1 MEGAAWFMCPS
12 RVVCLQSHLLHS
24 ASTNFGILISTLQ
37 GVHATRHHLRKYTQP
52 CHILLRYPGA
62 GRLQLPRQ
70 SHLDPV
76 RLRHPPPMGRAH
88 YRPDGTRRRTSG
100 ELAAR
105 AKKKARREQEA
116 AEAAAAPP
124 VEAEPGPVWPDRRDD
139 VEEAEVEIEVE
150 VEEVVEEP
158 PVRHRP
164 KVRLRPAPKWG
175 AASPDDRA
183 GPRARSRS
191 PYRVTVSAERLFRLS
206 KALTRLLRHKA
217 AEEGLPLRADGF
229 FNVEAIIQTSE
240 MRSHGARSAEIL
252 HAIQQD
258 AKKRYTLRHFDGVPW
273 VRAAQGHSQS
283 VSKDLLMRKL
293 RRQELPPYLYHGTR
307 AGNYRSILRS
317 GLLAGGPSGCRTDIH
332 LVEHLPDSGQ
342 RVLSGWRSNCELAIQ
357 VTPQA
362 ASSGGCTF
370 YKSDNGVYLTEGVRG
385 AIAHQFISAVVIL
398 QSGEVITSPKA
409 GTAPSGE
416 AVAAGLRRAHEARGG
431 YMCAAFVAPLCQWPL
446 LAIVP
451 YWCAQVAAATLVWH
465 TQFPAQAM
473 MPMLDLP
480 RYKAVKELH
489 HGRVPQVLRTTA
501 GWPMDWPVGPLN
513 LVSFSTGT
521 LLADIHA
528 SKFCPCRFSP
538 GRVASNSECAA
549 HWWPL
554 RGASRTT
561 APLGA
566 VSSHMSYTPNS
577 EASLLWS
584 PNDESEDFPP
594 SPAPAAP
601 TASTAPAR
609 ETPAVGTPVGS
620 LLGRALRRGHYAPE
634 ILRVV
639 EHVLDPVRSDTTTDQ
654 NDSGA
659 ADVMTTTPRTAT
671 TAPIGV
677 PTDITPAP
685 HAPDRPSQVNWA
697 DNEVFHF
704 NPETYCLS
712 TVPSASPH
720 PEGMQYGPARRSSR
734 AGAKMLVRAGHRCP
748 TCFCLTSLCRCQR
761 ERITLCLCYGPGGHT
776 ALSHR
781 RHAHMSFCV
790 SQAAESSFRFRLAPL
805 FVSCARTFV
814 SSPDLTPHGWN
825 HPHPCQWQVL
835 HRSYS
840 RRQRRLSRRARERRS
855 PPSAVAQS
863 VIHLFC
869 NWLYTCS
876 SLATMNPHRPG
887 GGPRQ
892 HYRPD
897 GSRRRTAGEL
907 AKRAARAAARAA
919 ADAAG
924 GGAAKPAATVA
935 ADAGTQAVTQLNST
949 NLSGHAFS
957 LLNQKALHGHMCFT
971 CRSRGSPKVW
981 EYTCYYTSCPIY
993 EF

>member
-1 MEGAAWFMCPS
+1 
-12 RVVCLQSHLLHS
+12 
-24 ASTNFGILISTLQ
+24 
-37 GVHATRHHLRKYTQP
+37 
-52 CHILLRYPGA
+52 
-62 GRLQLPRQ
+62 
-70 SHLDPV
+70 
-76 RLRHPPPMGRAH
+76 MGRAH

-332 LVEHLPDSGQ
+332 LVEHLP
-342 RVLSGWRSNCELAIQ
+342 
-357 VTPQA
+357 
-362 ASSGGCTF
+362 
-370 YKSDNGVYLTEGVRG
+370 
-385 AIAHQFISAVVIL
+385 
-398 QSGEVITSPKA
+398 
-409 GTAPSGE
+409 
-416 AVAAGLRRAHEARGG
+416 
-431 YMCAAFVAPLCQWPL
+431 
-446 LAIVP
+446 
-451 YWCAQVAAATLVWH
+451 
-465 TQFPAQAM
+465 AM

-639 EHVLDPVRSDTTTDQ
+639 EHVLDPVR
-654 NDSGA
+654 
-659 ADVMTTTPRTAT
+659 
-671 TAPIGV
+671 
-677 PTDITPAP
+677 
-685 HAPDRPSQVNWA
+685 PSQVNWA
-697 DNEVFHF
+697 DNE
-704 NPETYCLS
+704 
-712 TVPSASPH
+712 
-720 PEGMQYGPARRSSR
+720 
-734 AGAKMLVRAGHRCP
+734 
-748 TCFCLTSLCRCQR
+748 
-761 ERITLCLCYGPGGHT
+761 
-776 ALSHR
+776 
-781 RHAHMSFCV
+781 
-790 SQAAESSFRFRLAPL
+790 AAESSFRF
-805 FVSCARTFV
+805 
-814 SSPDLTPHGWN
+814 
-825 HPHPCQWQVL
+825 
-835 HRSYS
+835 
-840 RRQRRLSRRARERRS
+840 
-855 PPSAVAQS
+855 
-863 VIHLFC
+863 
-869 NWLYTCS
+869 
-876 SLATMNPHRPG
+876 
-887 GGPRQ
+887 
-892 HYRPD
+892 
-897 GSRRRTAGEL
+897 
-907 AKRAARAAARAA
+907 
-919 ADAAG
+919 
-924 GGAAKPAATVA
+924 
-935 ADAGTQAVTQLNST
+935 
-949 NLSGHAFS
+949 
-957 LLNQKALHGHMCFT
+957 
-971 CRSRGSPKVW
+971 
-981 EYTCYYTSCPIY
+981 
-993 EF
+993 